1 MRKDK
6 FAVIAAI
13 IGIIFAIG
21 LVGCGDSGDAE
32 SKAAIADGVTDGL
45 EQLKSGSGEAV
56 DLAKE
61 TLNSYVGSQLEDM
74 GISDDE
80 LISTY
85 LQDFDYEVG
94 DVTMTGSS
102 ATVHVTL
109 TCRSVADIA
118 KEFVSQSR
126 GLNDEEAARSSCSVW
141 RMPPRPS
148 PRPMSTC
155 KRERMAHGIRLG
167 DSRAPSSSCA
177 SSA

>member
-13 IGIIFAIG
+13 VGIIFAIG

-32 SKAAIADGVTDGL
+32 SKADIADGVTDGL

-61 TLNSYVGSQLEDM
+61 TLNSYVGSRLEDM

-126 GLNDEEAARSSCSVW
+126 GLNDEEAGKVLMQCVENATPAQSEADVYVQKGADGSW
-141 RMPPRPS
+141 D
-148 PRPMSTC
+148 T
-155 KRERMAHGIRLG
+155 LG
-167 DSRAPSSSCA
+167 GLK
-177 SSA
+177 SALVKLCV

>member
-13 IGIIFAIG
+13 FGIIFAIG

-61 TLNSYVGSQLEDM
+61 TLNTYVGSQLEDM

-85 LQDFDYEVG
+85 LQDYNYEVG

-126 GLNDEEAARSSCSVW
+126 GMNDEEAGKVLMQCVENATPAQSEADVYVQKGTDGSW
-141 RMPPRPS
+141 D
-148 PRPMSTC
+148 T
-155 KRERMAHGIRLG
+155 LG
-167 DSRAPSSSCA
+167 GLK
-177 SSA
+177 SALVKLCV

>member
-13 IGIIFAIG
+13 VGIIFAIG

-45 EQLKSGSGEAV
+45 EQLKSGSGEAM

-126 GLNDEEAARSSCSVW
+126 GLNDEEAGKVLMQCVENATPAQSEADVYVQKGADGSW
-141 RMPPRPS
+141 D
-148 PRPMSTC
+148 T
-155 KRERMAHGIRLG
+155 LG
-167 DSRAPSSSCA
+167 GLK
-177 SSA
+177 SALVKLCV

>member
-13 IGIIFAIG
+13 VGIIFAIG

-61 TLNSYVGSQLEDM
+61 TLNSYVGSELEDM

-118 KEFVSQSR
+118 KEFVFQSR
-126 GLNDEEAARSSCSVW
+126 GLNDEEAGKVLMQCVENATPAQSEADVYVQKGADGSW
-141 RMPPRPS
+141 D
-148 PRPMSTC
+148 T
-155 KRERMAHGIRLG
+155 LG
-167 DSRAPSSSCA
+167 GLK
-177 SSA
+177 SALVKMCV

>member
-13 IGIIFAIG
+13 VGIIFAIG

-94 DVTMTGSS
+94 DVTVTGSS

-126 GLNDEEAARSSCSVW
+126 GLNDEEAGKVLMQCVENATPAQSEADVYVQKGADGSW
-141 RMPPRPS
+141 D
-148 PRPMSTC
+148 T
-155 KRERMAHGIRLG
+155 LG
-167 DSRAPSSSCA
+167 GLK
-177 SSA
+177 SALVKLCV

>member
-13 IGIIFAIG
+13 VGIIFAIG

-126 GLNDEEAARSSCSVW
+126 GLNDEEAGKVLMQCVENATPAQSEADVYVQKGADGSW
-141 RMPPRPS
+141 D
-148 PRPMSTC
+148 T
-155 KRERMAHGIRLG
+155 LG
-167 DSRAPSSSCA
+167 GLK
-177 SSA
+177 SALVKLCV

>member
-13 IGIIFAIG
+13 VGILLAIG

-80 LISTY
+80 LVSTY
-85 LQDFDYEVG
+85 LHDFDYEVG

-118 KEFVSQSR
+118 KEFLSQSR
-126 GLNDEEAARSSCSVW
+126 GLSGEEAGKVLMQCVENATPAQSEADVYVQKGADGSW
-141 RMPPRPS
+141 D
-148 PRPMSTC
+148 T
-155 KRERMAHGIRLG
+155 LG
-167 DSRAPSSSCA
+167 GLK
-177 SSA
+177 SALVKLCV

>member
-13 IGIIFAIG
+13 VGIIFAIG

-32 SKAAIADGVTDGL
+32 SKAAIADDVTDGL

-126 GLNDEEAARSSCSVW
+126 GMNDEEAGKVLMQCVENATPAQSEADVYVQKGADGSW
-141 RMPPRPS
+141 D
-148 PRPMSTC
+148 T
-155 KRERMAHGIRLG
+155 LG
-167 DSRAPSSSCA
+167 GLKSAPVKLCV
-177 SSA
+177 

>member
-13 IGIIFAIG
+13 LGIIFAIG

-126 GLNDEEAARSSCSVW
+126 GLNDEEAGKVLMRCVENATPAQSEANVYVQKGADGSW
-141 RMPPRPS
+141 D
-148 PRPMSTC
+148 T
-155 KRERMAHGIRLG
+155 LG
-167 DSRAPSSSCA
+167 GLK
-177 SSA
+177 SALVKLCV

>member
-13 IGIIFAIG
+13 VGIIFAIG
-21 LVGCGDSGDAE
+21 LAGCGDSGDAE

-85 LQDFDYEVG
+85 LQDFDYKVG

-102 ATVHVTL
+102 ASVHVTL
-109 TCRSVADIA
+109 TSRSVSDIV
-118 KEFVSQSR
+118 KDF
-126 GLNDEEAARSSCSVW
+126 AARS
-141 RMPPRPS
+141 RG
-148 PRPMSTC
+148 MSGSEAGAVLMQC
-155 KRERMAHGIRLG
+155 VEDAEPVQSEADVYVQK
-167 DSRAPSSSCA
+167 APDGSWDTLDGLKSSLVKLCI
-177 SSA
+177 

>member
-13 IGIIFAIG
+13 VGIIFAIC

-85 LQDFDYEVG
+85 LQEFDYEVG

-118 KEFVSQSR
+118 KEF
-126 GLNDEEAARSSCSVW
+126 AARSRGMSDSEAGALLMQCVENA
-141 RMPPRPS
+141 S
-148 PRPMSTC
+148 PAQSEADVYVQKGADGSWDT
-155 KRERMAHGIRLG
+155 LG
-167 DSRAPSSSCA
+167 GLK
-177 SSA
+177 SALVKLCV

>member
-126 GLNDEEAARSSCSVW
+126 GLNDEEAGKVLMQCVENATPAQSEADVYVQKGADGSW
-141 RMPPRPS
+141 D
-148 PRPMSTC
+148 T
-155 KRERMAHGIRLG
+155 LG
-167 DSRAPSSSCA
+167 GLK
-177 SSA
+177 SALVKLCV

>member
-13 IGIIFAIG
+13 VGIIFAIG

-109 TCRSVADIA
+109 TCRPVADIA

-126 GLNDEEAARSSCSVW
+126 GLNDEEAGKVLIQCVENATPAQSEADVYVQKGADGSW
-141 RMPPRPS
+141 D
-148 PRPMSTC
+148 T
-155 KRERMAHGIRLG
+155 LG
-167 DSRAPSSSCA
+167 GLK
-177 SSA
+177 SALVKLCV

>member
-126 GLNDEEAARSSCSVW
+126 GLNDEEAGKVLMQCVENATPAQSEADVYVQKGADGLW
-141 RMPPRPS
+141 D
-148 PRPMSTC
+148 T
-155 KRERMAHGIRLG
+155 LG
-167 DSRAPSSSCA
+167 GLK
-177 SSA
+177 SALVKLCV

>member
-6 FAVIAAI
+6 FAVIVAI
-13 IGIIFAIG
+13 VGIIFAIG

-32 SKAAIADGVTDGL
+32 SKAAIADGVADGL

-85 LQDFDYEVG
+85 LQDFDYEIG

-109 TCRSVADIA
+109 TCRSVVDIA

-126 GLNDEEAARSSCSVW
+126 GLNDEEAGKVLMQCVENATPVQSEADVYVQKGADGSW
-141 RMPPRPS
+141 D
-148 PRPMSTC
+148 T
-155 KRERMAHGIRLG
+155 LG
-167 DSRAPSSSCA
+167 GLK
-177 SSA
+177 SALVKLCV

>member
-13 IGIIFAIG
+13 VGIIFTIG

-109 TCRSVADIA
+109 TCRSVVDIA

-126 GLNDEEAARSSCSVW
+126 GMNDEEAGKVLMQCVENA
-141 RMPPRPS
+141 S
-148 PRPMSTC
+148 PAQSEADVYVQKGADGSWDT
-155 KRERMAHGIRLG
+155 LG
-167 DSRAPSSSCA
+167 GLK
-177 SSA
+177 SALVKLCV

>member
-126 GLNDEEAARSSCSVW
+126 GLNDEEAGKVLMQCVENATPAQSEAYVYVQKGADGSW
-141 RMPPRPS
+141 D
-148 PRPMSTC
+148 T
-155 KRERMAHGIRLG
+155 LG
-167 DSRAPSSSCA
+167 GLK
-177 SSA
+177 SALVKLCV

>member
-13 IGIIFAIG
+13 VGIIFAIG

-56 DLAKE
+56 DLAEE

-126 GLNDEEAARSSCSVW
+126 GLNDEEAGRVLMQCVENATPAQSEADVYVQKGADGSWDTLGGLKSSLVKLCV
-141 RMPPRPS
+141 
-148 PRPMSTC
+148 
-155 KRERMAHGIRLG
+155 
-167 DSRAPSSSCA
+167 
-177 SSA
+177 

>member
-13 IGIIFAIG
+13 VGIIFAIG

-32 SKAAIADGVTDGL
+32 SKVAIADGVTDGL

-94 DVTMTGSS
+94 DVTVTGSS

-109 TCRSVADIA
+109 TCRSVADVA

-126 GLNDEEAARSSCSVW
+126 GLNDEEAGKVLMQCVENA
-141 RMPPRPS
+141 S
-148 PRPMSTC
+148 PAQSEADVYVQKGADGSWDT
-155 KRERMAHGIRLG
+155 LG
-167 DSRAPSSSCA
+167 GLK
-177 SSA
+177 SALVKLCV

>member
-61 TLNSYVGSQLEDM
+61 TLNSHVGSQLEDM

-126 GLNDEEAARSSCSVW
+126 GLNDEEAGKVLMQCVENATPAQSEADVYVQKGADGSW
-141 RMPPRPS
+141 D
-148 PRPMSTC
+148 T
-155 KRERMAHGIRLG
+155 LG
-167 DSRAPSSSCA
+167 GLK
-177 SSA
+177 SALVKLCV

>member
-13 IGIIFAIG
+13 VGIIFAIG

-32 SKAAIADGVTDGL
+32 SKAAIADSVTDGL

-126 GLNDEEAARSSCSVW
+126 GLNDEEAGKVLMQCVENATPAQSEADVYVQKGADGSW
-141 RMPPRPS
+141 D
-148 PRPMSTC
+148 T
-155 KRERMAHGIRLG
+155 LG
-167 DSRAPSSSCA
+167 GLK
-177 SSA
+177 SALVKLCV

>member
-13 IGIIFAIG
+13 VGIIFAIG

-61 TLNSYVGSQLEDM
+61 TLNSYVGNQLDDM

-126 GLNDEEAARSSCSVW
+126 GLNDEEAGKVLIQCVENATPAESEADVYVQKGADGSW
-141 RMPPRPS
+141 D
-148 PRPMSTC
+148 T
-155 KRERMAHGIRLG
+155 LG
-167 DSRAPSSSCA
+167 GLK
-177 SSA
+177 SALVKLCI

>member
-13 IGIIFAIG
+13 VGVLLAIG

-32 SKAAIADGVTDGL
+32 SKAAIADGVADGL

-80 LISTY
+80 LVSMY

-94 DVTMTGSS
+94 DVTITGSS

-126 GLNDEEAARSSCSVW
+126 GLNDEEAGKVLMQCVENAAPAQSEADVYVQKGADGSW
-141 RMPPRPS
+141 D
-148 PRPMSTC
+148 T
-155 KRERMAHGIRLG
+155 LG
-167 DSRAPSSSCA
+167 GLK
-177 SSA
+177 SALVKLCV

>member
-6 FAVIAAI
+6 FAVVAAI
-13 IGIIFAIG
+13 VGILLAIG

-61 TLNSYVGSQLEDM
+61 TLDSYVGGQLEDM

-126 GLNDEEAARSSCSVW
+126 GLNDEEAGKVLMQCVENATPAQSEADVYVQKGADGSW
-141 RMPPRPS
+141 D
-148 PRPMSTC
+148 T
-155 KRERMAHGIRLG
+155 LG
-167 DSRAPSSSCA
+167 GLK
-177 SSA
+177 SALVKLCV

>member
-13 IGIIFAIG
+13 VGIIFAIG

-85 LQDFDYEVG
+85 LQDFDYKVG

-109 TCRSVADIA
+109 TCRSVADVA
-118 KEFVSQSR
+118 KEFASQSR
-126 GLNDEEAARSSCSVW
+126 GLNDEEAGKVLMQCVENAGPAQSEADVYVQKGADGSW
-141 RMPPRPS
+141 D
-148 PRPMSTC
+148 T
-155 KRERMAHGIRLG
+155 LG
-167 DSRAPSSSCA
+167 GLK
-177 SSA
+177 SALVKLCV

>member
-13 IGIIFAIG
+13 VGILLAIG

-45 EQLKSGSGEAV
+45 EQLKSCSGEAV

-126 GLNDEEAARSSCSVW
+126 GLNDEEAGKVLMQCVENASPARSEADVYVQKGADGSW
-141 RMPPRPS
+141 D
-148 PRPMSTC
+148 T
-155 KRERMAHGIRLG
+155 LG
-167 DSRAPSSSCA
+167 GLK
-177 SSA
+177 SALVKLCV

>member
-13 IGIIFAIG
+13 FGIIFAIG

-74 GISDDE
+74 CISDDE

-85 LQDFDYEVG
+85 LQVFDYEVG

-126 GLNDEEAARSSCSVW
+126 GMNDEEAGKVLMQCVENATPAQSEADVYVQKGADGSW
-141 RMPPRPS
+141 D
-148 PRPMSTC
+148 T
-155 KRERMAHGIRLG
+155 LG
-167 DSRAPSSSCA
+167 GLK
-177 SSA
+177 SALVKLCV

>member
-13 IGIIFAIG
+13 VGIIFAIG

-74 GISDDE
+74 SISDDE

-85 LQDFDYEVG
+85 LQVFDYEVG

-126 GLNDEEAARSSCSVW
+126 GLNDEEAGKVLMQCVENATPAQSEADVYVQKGADGSW
-141 RMPPRPS
+141 D
-148 PRPMSTC
+148 T
-155 KRERMAHGIRLG
+155 LG
-167 DSRAPSSSCA
+167 GLK
-177 SSA
+177 SALVKLCV

>member
-13 IGIIFAIG
+13 VGIIFAIC
-21 LVGCGDSGDAE
+21 LVGCGDSGDTE

-85 LQDFDYEVG
+85 LQEFDYEVG

-118 KEFVSQSR
+118 KEF
-126 GLNDEEAARSSCSVW
+126 AARSRGMSDSEAGALLMQCVENA
-141 RMPPRPS
+141 S
-148 PRPMSTC
+148 PAQSEADVYVQKGADGSWDT
-155 KRERMAHGIRLG
+155 LG
-167 DSRAPSSSCA
+167 GLK
-177 SSA
+177 SALVKLCV

>member
-13 IGIIFAIG
+13 LGIIFAIG

-85 LQDFDYEVG
+85 LQDFDYEVC

-126 GLNDEEAARSSCSVW
+126 GLNDEEAGKVLMQCVENATPAQSEADVYVQKGADGSW
-141 RMPPRPS
+141 D
-148 PRPMSTC
+148 T
-155 KRERMAHGIRLG
+155 LG
-167 DSRAPSSSCA
+167 GLK
-177 SSA
+177 SALVKLCV

>member
-13 IGIIFAIG
+13 VGIIFAIG

-56 DLAKE
+56 NLAKE

-85 LQDFDYEVG
+85 LQNFDYEVG

-126 GLNDEEAARSSCSVW
+126 GLKDEEAGKVLMQCVENA
-141 RMPPRPS
+141 S
-148 PRPMSTC
+148 PAQSEADVFVQKGADGSWDT
-155 KRERMAHGIRLG
+155 LG
-167 DSRAPSSSCA
+167 GLKIALVKLCV
-177 SSA
+177 

>member
-126 GLNDEEAARSSCSVW
+126 GLNDEEAGKVLMQCVENATPAQSEADVYVQKGADGSWDTRGGL
-141 RMPPRPS
+141 
-148 PRPMSTC
+148 
-155 KRERMAHGIRLG
+155 K
-167 DSRAPSSSCA
+167 
-177 SSA
+177 SALVKLCV

>member
-45 EQLKSGSGEAV
+45 EQLKSGSGKAV

-126 GLNDEEAARSSCSVW
+126 GLNDEEAGKVLMQCVENATPAQSEADVYVQKGADGSW
-141 RMPPRPS
+141 D
-148 PRPMSTC
+148 T
-155 KRERMAHGIRLG
+155 LG
-167 DSRAPSSSCA
+167 GLK
-177 SSA
+177 SALVKLCV

>member
-32 SKAAIADGVTDGL
+32 SKATIADGVTDGL

-85 LQDFDYEVG
+85 LQDFGYEVG

-126 GLNDEEAARSSCSVW
+126 GLNDEEAGKVLMQCVENATPAQSEADVYVQKGADGSW
-141 RMPPRPS
+141 D
-148 PRPMSTC
+148 T
-155 KRERMAHGIRLG
+155 LG
-167 DSRAPSSSCA
+167 GLK
-177 SSA
+177 SALVKLCV

>member
-126 GLNDEEAARSSCSVW
+126 GLNDEEAGKVLMQCVENATPAQSEADVYGQKGADGSW
-141 RMPPRPS
+141 D
-148 PRPMSTC
+148 T
-155 KRERMAHGIRLG
+155 LG
-167 DSRAPSSSCA
+167 GLK
-177 SSA
+177 SALVKLCV

>member
-13 IGIIFAIG
+13 VGIIFAIG

-32 SKAAIADGVTDGL
+32 SKAAITDGVTDGL

-126 GLNDEEAARSSCSVW
+126 GLNDEEAGKVLMQCVENATPAQSEADVYVQKGADGSW
-141 RMPPRPS
+141 D
-148 PRPMSTC
+148 T
-155 KRERMAHGIRLG
+155 LG
-167 DSRAPSSSCA
+167 GLK
-177 SSA
+177 SALVKLCV

>member
-13 IGIIFAIG
+13 VGIIFAIG

-126 GLNDEEAARSSCSVW
+126 GMNDEEAGKVLMQCVENATPAQSEADVYVQKGADGSW
-141 RMPPRPS
+141 D
-148 PRPMSTC
+148 T
-155 KRERMAHGIRLG
+155 LG
-167 DSRAPSSSCA
+167 GLK
-177 SSA
+177 SALVKLCV

>member
-13 IGIIFAIG
+13 VGIIFAIG

-94 DVTMTGSS
+94 DVTVTGSS

-109 TCRSVADIA
+109 TCRSVADVA

-126 GLNDEEAARSSCSVW
+126 GLNDEEAGKVLMQCVENA
-141 RMPPRPS
+141 S
-148 PRPMSTC
+148 PAQSEADVYVQKGADGSWDT
-155 KRERMAHGIRLG
+155 LG
-167 DSRAPSSSCA
+167 GLK
-177 SSA
+177 SALVKLCV